1 MKNRLDSA
9 CEWQII
15 QKMGYFEVLEYV
27 QNKLHISKI
36 DILTLIDVL
45 WKEEFDLNIGTN
57 EDKLLNEDYSFQEQI
72 IYEIADFIN
81 SVATDR
87 IDFLKKDL
95 IFWKKDVLR
104 AIQFAHKVD
113 REHLIKYN
121 TKMIGEV

>member
-1 MKNRLDSA
+1 MKNRLENS
-9 CEWQII
+9 CEWQTI

-27 QNKLHISKI
+27 QNKLHISQI
-36 DILTLIDVL
+36 NILTLIDVL

-57 EDKLLNEDYSFQEQI
+57 EDKLLDEDYNFQEQI
-72 IYEIADFIN
+72 IYEMADFIN

-95 IFWKKDVLR
+95 ILWKKDVLR

-121 TKMIGEV
+121 TNRIED

>member
-9 CEWQII
+9 CEWQVI

-27 QNKLHISKI
+27 QNKLHIPKI

-45 WKEEFDLNIGTN
+45 WKEEYDLNIGTN
-57 EDKLLNEDYSFQEQI
+57 EDKLLDEDYTFQEQI
-72 IYEIADFIN
+72 IYEMADFIN

-87 IDFLKKDL
+87 INFLKKDL
-95 IFWKKDVLR
+95 ILWKKDVLR

-113 REHLIKYN
+113 RVHLIEYN
-121 TKMIGEV
+121 TKIIGEV